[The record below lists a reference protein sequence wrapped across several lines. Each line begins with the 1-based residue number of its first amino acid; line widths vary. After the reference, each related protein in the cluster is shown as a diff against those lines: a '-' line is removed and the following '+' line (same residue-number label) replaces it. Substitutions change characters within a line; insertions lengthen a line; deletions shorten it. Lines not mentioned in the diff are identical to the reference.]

1 MTAGALARV
10 FDRLAPELLL
20 VALHLTS
27 DHSRAEDLIQETF
40 LRAME
45 VAERFRPGNPLRP
58 WLAGILANTAR
69 EARRTQARSMEPVQA
84 GPSATEDPADSAQ
97 SREFVERLGRV
108 VESLPKTYRQVLI
121 LRLSKGMNAPEIAH
135 ALGRRPA
142 TVHTQL
148 NRGMDLLRKALPTGF
163 AMPAFAG
170 LVQGR
175 GLAQVRQ
182 VVLERVGSSTG
193 TAAGI
198 GLAVGPLL
206 FLGDLKL

>member
-1 MTAGALARV
+1 M
-10 FDRLAPELLL
+10 
-20 VALHLTS
+20 
-27 DHSRAEDLIQETF
+27 
-40 LRAME
+40 
-45 VAERFRPGNPLRP
+45 
-58 WLAGILANTAR
+58 
-69 EARRTQARSMEPVQA
+69 
-84 GPSATEDPADSAQ
+84 
-97 SREFVERLGRV
+97 
-108 VESLPKTYRQVLI
+108 LI

-135 ALGRRPA
+135 TLGRRPA

-182 VVLERVGSSTG
+182 VVLERVGSSAG

-206 FLGDLKL
+206 FLGKLIAPIALVGGLGYLAMGQMFPGAVSVIQ